1 MNTQISNKLVSGVGA
16 MKMKLMVP
24 FSVRMRQNGMVR
36 VPNTKAFTS
45 WWVPIRV
52 VNEAKSQKVRQAK
65 RREHLAVYGDIEP
78 RVKAVCSTPQAVA
91 NRSREW
97 GDIMYAR
104 DKVLLRELPA
114 GRLTPPQFRAWVH
127 EGFMACRDRFDER
140 LYWRHIEKIRLDYFA
155 ELPECVFA
163 PAVQRERD
171 ARVLREYR
179 ASHAER
185 KIERATREEIRH
197 LQVLLMDYMESP
209 SRFFDT
215 DAEMNAE
222 LDEVTAELGAKL
234 DALQLKETKA
244 MVTTWSDVVRK

>member
-24 FSVRMRQNGMVR
+24 FSVRMRQNEMVR
-36 VPNTKAFTS
+36 VPNAKPLTS
-45 WWVPIRV
+45 WWVPIQI
-52 VNEAKSQKVRQAK
+52 VNEQKVRQAK
-65 RREHLAVYGDIEP
+65 RRAHMAVYGEVEKKI
-78 RVKAVCSTPQAVA
+78 KAICSEQQMVA

-104 DKVLLRELPA
+104 DKVLLRKLP

-155 ELPECVFA
+155 DLPECVFA

-209 SRFFDT
+209 SRFFDSVEER
-215 DAEMNAE
+215 DAELE
-222 LDEVTAELGAKL
+222 EVTAELGAKL
-234 DALQLKETKA
+234 DMLELKETKA

>member
-16 MKMKLMVP
+16 LKMMVP
-24 FSVRMRQNGMVR
+24 FSVRMRQNEMVR
-36 VPNTKAFTS
+36 VPNAKPLTS
-45 WWVPIRV
+45 WWVPIQI
-52 VNEAKSQKVRQAK
+52 VNEQKVRQAK
-65 RREHLAVYGDIEP
+65 RRAHMAVYGEVEKKI
-78 RVKAVCSTPQAVA
+78 KAICSEQQMVA

-104 DKVLLRELPA
+104 DKVLLRELP
-114 GRLTPPQFRAWVH
+114 GRLTPPQFRAWVY
-127 EGFMACRDRFDER
+127 EGSLSCRDRFDER

-155 ELPECVFA
+155 ELPECVFV
-163 PAVQRERD
+163 PAVRQERD

-179 ASHAER
+179 ESHVER
-185 KIERATREEIRH
+185 KFERATREEIRH
-197 LQVLLMDYMESP
+197 LQVLLMDYLEAP

-234 DALQLKETKA
+234 DMLELKETKA
-244 MVTTWSDVVRK
+244 MTTTWSDVVRK